1 MEKYQKYRGTY
12 SNQAMTKISTSIFL
26 LFFWV
31 WSCKPSEPKLIEL
44 EIIPFPKLENA
55 AMPSLFASDSNLYI
69 SWVTMGNDT
78 TSELYYS
85 NLDSQEQWTT
95 PQLINRGS
103 NWFVNWADF
112 PALVENQGVLLSHI
126 LQKSSPETFSY
137 DVKLQV
143 LPKDASQ
150 WSLNLPLHQDSTLTE
165 HGFVSMVPYTA
176 TSFFTSWLDGRETG
190 GGGHD
195 HGAHAGG
202 PMSIRAAEVDLNGKV
217 LWDELLDAKTCDC
230 CQTSSAI
237 TDLGP
242 VVVYRNRSDRE
253 IRDIA
258 ITRLLDGKWTEP
270 AIIHPDGWEISGCP
284 VNGPKVVA
292 KGSNLLIGWFT
303 APKGIQQ
310 VKFAFSTDAGASFGI
325 PVVIESTGLIGRVD
339 VALLNEDW
347 GVVSWME
354 TKGDQ
359 TFLYAAGIDQTG
371 EMGAALHI
379 SAVDPSRKSGFP
391 QLEVLAGQVYFA
403 WTEVVGEV
411 KNVRTAR
418 IPQEAFLF

>member
-1 MEKYQKYRGTY
+1 MRKV
-12 SNQAMTKISTSIFL
+12 SIPSL
-26 LFFWV
+26 LLLFWV
-31 WSCKPSEPKLIEL
+31 WACKPSTPELIEL
-44 EIIPFPKLENA
+44 ESIPFPKMENA
-55 AMPSLFASDSNLYI
+55 AMPSLHASDSNLYI

-78 TSELYYS
+78 TAEMFYSKLNSE
-85 NLDSQEQWTT
+85 SQWAT
-95 PQLINRGS
+95 PQLINQGS

-126 LQKSSPETFSY
+126 LQKSSSETFSY

-143 LPKDASQ
+143 LPNGASQ

-165 HGFVSMVPYTA
+165 HGFVSMVPYTS

-195 HGAHAGG
+195 HAAHAGG
-202 PMSIRAAEVDLNGKV
+202 PMSIRAAEVDLKGKV

-258 ITRLLDGKWTEP
+258 IARLVDGKWTEP
-270 AIIHPDGWEISGCP
+270 AIIHADGWEISGCP

-292 KGSNLLIGWFT
+292 KGSNLLVGWFT

-310 VKFAFSTDAGASFGI
+310 VKFAFSTDAGASFGK

-339 VALLNEDW
+339 VALIREDW

-354 TKGDQ
+354 TKGEN
-359 TFLYAAGIDQTG
+359 TFLYAAGIDQAG
-371 EMGAALHI
+371 EMGAALQI
-379 SAVDPSRKSGFP
+379 TALNPSRKSGFP
-391 QLEVLAGQVYFA
+391 QLEVLGGQVYFA
-403 WTEVVGEV
+403 WTEVKGEN
-411 KNVRTAR
+411 KNVQTAR
-418 IPQEAFLF
+418 ISNEAFLF

>member
-1 MEKYQKYRGTY
+1 MR
-12 SNQAMTKISTSIFL
+12 KISIPILIL
-26 LFFWV
+26 LFWV
-31 WSCKPSEPKLIEL
+31 WACKPATPELIEL
-44 EIIPFPKLENA
+44 ESIPFPKMENA

-78 TSELYYS
+78 TAELYYS
-85 NLDSQEQWTT
+85 KLNSERQWAT
-95 PQLINRGS
+95 PLMIHQGS

-126 LQKSSPETFSY
+126 LQKSSPETFAY

-143 LPKDASQ
+143 LPKGASQ
-150 WSLNLPLHQDSTLTE
+150 WKLNLPLHQDSTLTE
-165 HGFVSMVPYTA
+165 HGFVSLAPYTS
-176 TSFFTSWLDGRETG
+176 TSFFSSWLDGRETG

-195 HGAHAGG
+195 HAAHSGG
-202 PMSIRAAEVDLNGKV
+202 PMSIRAAEIDFNGKV

-230 CQTSSAI
+230 CQTSGAI

-258 ITRLLDGKWTEP
+258 ITRLVEGKWTEP
-270 AIIHPDGWEISGCP
+270 TLIYADGWEISGCP

-292 KGSNLLIGWFT
+292 KGSNLLVGWFT

-310 VKFAFSTDAGASFGI
+310 VKFAFSTDAGASFGE

-339 VALLNEDW
+339 VALLSENL

-354 TKGDQ
+354 TKGEQ
-359 TFLYAAGIDQTG
+359 TFLYAAGIDHKGTIGTPLQIT
-371 EMGAALHI
+371 AL
-379 SAVDPSRKSGFP
+379 DPSRKSGFP
-391 QLEVLAGQVYFA
+391 QLEVLGGQVYFA
-403 WTEVVGEV
+403 WTEINGEN
-411 KNVRTAR
+411 KNIRTAR
-418 IPQEAFLF
+418 IPKEAFLL

>member
-1 MEKYQKYRGTY
+1 
-12 SNQAMTKISTSIFL
+12 MTKISILSL
-26 LFFWV
+26 LLLFWV
-31 WSCKPSEPKLIEL
+31 WACKPATPELIEL
-44 EIIPFPKLENA
+44 ESIPFPKMENA
-55 AMPSLFASDSNLYI
+55 AMPSLYASDSNLYI

-78 TSELYYS
+78 TAELYYS
-85 NLDSQEQWTT
+85 NLNPEKQWTV
-95 PQLINRGS
+95 PQLINQGS

-126 LQKSSPETFSY
+126 LQKSAPATFAY

-143 LPKDASQ
+143 LPKGASQ
-150 WSLNLPLHQDSTLTE
+150 WSLNLPLHQDSTQTE
-165 HGFVSMVPYTA
+165 HGFVSLVPYTS
-176 TSFFTSWLDGRETG
+176 TSFFSSWLDGREMG
-190 GGGHD
+190 EGGHD
-195 HGAHAGG
+195 HATHSGA
-202 PMSIRAAEVDLNGKV
+202 MSIRAAEIDFNGKV
-217 LWDELLDAKTCDC
+217 LWDELLDAKTCEC

-258 ITRLLDGKWTEP
+258 ITRLVNGKWTEP
-270 AIIHPDGWEISGCP
+270 AIIHPDGWEITGCP

-292 KGSNLLIGWFT
+292 KGSNLLVGWFT

-310 VKFAFSTDAGASFGI
+310 VKFAFSTDAGASFGK
-325 PVVIESTGLIGRVD
+325 PVVIESTGLIGRID
-339 VALLNEDW
+339 VALLREDW

-354 TKGDQ
+354 TKGEN
-359 TFLYAAGIDQTG
+359 TFLYAAGIDQAG
-371 EMGAALHI
+371 EMGAALQI
-379 SAVDPSRKSGFP
+379 TALDPSRKSGFP
-391 QLEVLAGQVYFA
+391 QLEVLGGQVYFA
-403 WTEVVGEV
+403 WTEVVGED

>member
-1 MEKYQKYRGTY
+1 MRK
-12 SNQAMTKISTSIFL
+12 TSSWIL
-26 LFFWV
+26 LLLIWV
-31 WSCKPSEPKLIEL
+31 WACKPASPELIEL
-44 EIIPFPKLENA
+44 ESIPFPTMENA

-69 SWVTMGNDT
+69 SWVTMENDT
-78 TSELYYS
+78 TAALYFSKLNSE
-85 NLDSQEQWTT
+85 SQWDT
-95 PQLINRGS
+95 PQLIHQGS

-137 DVKLQV
+137 DIKLQV
-143 LPKDASQ
+143 LPKGASQ
-150 WSLNLPLHQDSTLTE
+150 WTLNLPLHQDSTLTE
-165 HGFVSMVPYTA
+165 HGFVSTVPYT
-176 TSFFTSWLDGRETG
+176 TKSFFSTWLDGRETG

-195 HGAHAGG
+195 HAAHSGG
-202 PMSIRAAEVDLNGKV
+202 PMSIRAAEIDFNGKV

-242 VVVYRNRSDRE
+242 VVVYRNRSDQE

-258 ITRLLDGKWTEP
+258 ITRLVDGKWTEP
-270 AIIHPDGWEISGCP
+270 ALVHADGWEISGCP

-292 KGSNLLIGWFT
+292 RGTNLLVGWFT

-310 VKFAFSTDAGASFGI
+310 VKFAFSTDAGASFGE

-339 VALLNEDW
+339 VALLREDL

-354 TKGDQ
+354 TKGEQ
-359 TFLYAAGIDQTG
+359 TFLYAAGIDQAG
-371 EMGAALHI
+371 KMGAAIQITSL
-379 SAVDPSRKSGFP
+379 DPSRKSGFP
-391 QLEVLAGQVYFA
+391 QLEVLGDQVYFA
-403 WTEVVGEV
+403 WTEIKREN
-411 KNVRTAR
+411 KNIRTAR